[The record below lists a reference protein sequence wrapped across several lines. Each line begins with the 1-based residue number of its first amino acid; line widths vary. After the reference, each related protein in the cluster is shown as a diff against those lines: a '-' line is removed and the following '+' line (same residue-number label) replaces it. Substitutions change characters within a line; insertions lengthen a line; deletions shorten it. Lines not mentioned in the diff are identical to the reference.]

1 MIYNSFGDS
10 LKKLERKLK
19 IVGST
24 IENVRAFFDCGNT
37 YQMYEHALKLEEQM
51 EQAVLLSR
59 TLPAYTGKPL
69 AQAEVSN
76 IERLNIPLEIG
87 FTKEGWFSLR
97 ILALLPKNQK
107 ALPSMCVLSSIRQ

>member
-10 LKKLERKLK
+10 LKRLERKLK
-19 IVGST
+19 IIGST

-76 IERLNIPLEIG
+76 IERLVFIENTGTAPKKITRLCRVCAFFPLSGNE
-87 FTKEGWFSLR
+87 R
-97 ILALLPKNQK
+97 IF
-107 ALPSMCVLSSIRQ
+107 

>member
-10 LKKLERKLK
+10 LKRLERKLK
-19 IVGST
+19 IIGST

-59 TLPAYTGKPL
+59 TLPAYTGKHL
-69 AQAEVSN
+69 H
-76 IERLNIPLEIG
+76 RLRSATLNGLIFLWKSGLRKKAG
-87 FTKEGWFSLR
+87 FH
-97 ILALLPKNQK
+97 
-107 ALPSMCVLSSIRQ
+107 